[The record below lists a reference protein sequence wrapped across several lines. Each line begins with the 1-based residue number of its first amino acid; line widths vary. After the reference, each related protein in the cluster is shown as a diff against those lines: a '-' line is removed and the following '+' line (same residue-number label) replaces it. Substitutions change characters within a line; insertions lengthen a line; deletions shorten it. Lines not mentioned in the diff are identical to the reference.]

1 MYTSQSMS
9 RKRPARNQTVRLTG
23 VVEGI
28 RHGYG
33 NGQSGDLGVSD
44 VASIE
49 KGQEVG
55 DSKRGQDSDLGGA
68 KGNKHK
74 IRHEAQVRSPG
85 STCTY
90 VHLPKNSAPF
100 FAAVEPLMEV
110 HELLILGRR
119 IRPSV
124 KSVDVSSTIV
134 RAVLG
139 VVLLRRDF
147 QGRRRSRRAG
157 SDGGVGIG
165 IVKRRAR
172 SRDGGLLGRHY
183 CEKRLRVQKEKVKVK
198 KGLRE

>member
-9 RKRPARNQTVRLTG
+9 RNRPARNQQVRLTG

-28 RHGYG
+28 RHGDG
-33 NGQSGDLGVSD
+33 NSQSGDLGVSD
-44 VASIE
+44 VTSIE

-55 DSKRGQDSDLGGA
+55 DSKRGQDSDLGGV

-90 VHLPKNSAPF
+90 IHLPKNLAPL
-100 FAAVEPLMEV
+100 FAAVEPLVQV

-124 KSVDVSSTIV
+124 KFVDMSRTIV
-134 RAVLG
+134 RTVLG
-139 VVLLRRDF
+139 VVLLRRDL
-147 QGRRRSRRAG
+147 QGRRRGRRAG

-165 IVKRRAR
+165 IVK
-172 SRDGGLLGRHY
+172 
-183 CEKRLRVQKEKVKVK
+183 
-198 KGLRE
+198 